1 MARFVN
7 LHDAGRALAAHLK
20 GRILPVLS
28 DVLAA
33 PPIENAAVQGEAL
46 RVSFLWATP
55 QPTHRN
61 DGWIVGDDGQSRP
74 PPVSL
79 SLYFVVTSYG
89 TSSASEPV
97 QALNRLG
104 QAIQALETDPVIEMP
119 IPAGPGIDPVAGT
132 GRMNATL
139 VPVAADLMEKIF
151 TPLQM
156 RHRPWALIELGPVQ
170 LERLNTPQPAPDI
183 VAPGGVRLVGP
194 APIVRPGVTA
204 VHPAPLGLGRRLRIE
219 TVEAADATELRIG
232 SEVFT
237 FADTPAAVNEIARP
251 DASGLVFVTYPAGG
265 AAGAVDVVLTGPS
278 GSSDRHPVTIT
289 AAAITALDAPVQ
301 PLAVGADLVLTGAG
315 LAAVDRVFLWPARG
329 ILSPAE
335 VIDLAPSV
343 VAAGQL
349 TVARAALDAAGLRP
363 IPYLAA
369 ARTGANRF
377 TPACL
382 VEVAR

>member
-1 MARFVN
+1 MARFTN

-20 GRILPVLS
+20 GQIQPVLA

-61 DGWIVGDDGQSRP
+61 DGWVVGEDGQNRP

-79 SLYFVVTSYG
+79 SLYFVVTAYG
-89 TSSASEPV
+89 TSAAGEPV

-119 IPAGPGIDPVAGT
+119 IPAAPGIDPVAGT
-132 GRMNATL
+132 GRMNAVL

-156 RHRPWALIELGPVQ
+156 RHRPWALVELGPVQ
-170 LERLNTPQPAPDI
+170 LERLIAPLPAPDI

-194 APIVRPGVTA
+194 APIVRPAITA
-204 VHPAPLGLGRRLRIE
+204 VHPAPLGVGRRVRIE
-219 TVEAADATELRIG
+219 TVQAADATELRIG
-232 SEVFT
+232 AEMFT
-237 FADTPAAVNEIARP
+237 FADVPAAPGEIARP
-251 DASGLVFVTYPAGG
+251 DALGLVFATYPAAG
-265 AAGAVDVVLTGPS
+265 AAGALDVVLTGPS
-278 GSSDRHPVTIT
+278 GSSERHPVTMT
-289 AAAITALDAPVQ
+289 AAAIAALDALLQ

-335 VIDLAPSV
+335 VIELAPTAA
-343 VAAGQL
+343 AAGQV
-349 TVARAALDAAGLRP
+349 TVARAGLDAAGLRP
-363 IPYLAA
+363 MDYLAA
-369 ARTGANRF
+369 VRIGANRF
-377 TPACL
+377 SPAVL

>member
-61 DGWIVGDDGQSRP
+61 DGWIVGDDGKSRP

-119 IPAGPGIDPVAGT
+119 T
-132 GRMNATL
+132 
-139 VPVAADLMEKIF
+139 
-151 TPLQM
+151 
-156 RHRPWALIELGPVQ
+156 
-170 LERLNTPQPAPDI
+170 
-183 VAPGGVRLVGP
+183 
-194 APIVRPGVTA
+194 
-204 VHPAPLGLGRRLRIE
+204 
-219 TVEAADATELRIG
+219 
-232 SEVFT
+232 
-237 FADTPAAVNEIARP
+237 DTPTPRP
-251 DASGLVFVTYPAGG
+251 ASQNF
-265 AAGAVDVVLTGPS
+265 
-278 GSSDRHPVTIT
+278 GS
-289 AAAITALDAPVQ
+289 
-301 PLAVGADLVLTGAG
+301 
-315 LAAVDRVFLWPARG
+315 
-329 ILSPAE
+329 
-335 VIDLAPSV
+335 
-343 VAAGQL
+343 
-349 TVARAALDAAGLRP
+349 
-363 IPYLAA
+363 
-369 ARTGANRF
+369 
-377 TPACL
+377 
-382 VEVAR
+382 